1 MSRCSPLWTYRRR
14 SSSGARSPRSD
25 EVLDTVTNRPAGYNW
40 GAPASR
46 CRRRLRSAGS
56 LRPQYVFS
64 FLLGASRD
72 ARACTCLKETTN
84 HRYYIHTCDYEDE
97 RKNLDNVTMYRQLI
111 RSIIYFTLTRP
122 DISYSVG
129 VVSLYMSNSKKSYL
143 DAVKR
148 ILIYVKGTINFD
160 ILYKET
166 KDCQVMGYCDA
177 DYAGDCSTRRST
189 TWYFFILGSGP
200 ISWCSK
206 RQPTMALSS
215 TEYRSAL
222 MAAQESIWLK

>member
-1 MSRCSPLWTYRRR
+1 
-14 SSSGARSPRSD
+14 
-25 EVLDTVTNRPAGYNW
+25 
-40 GAPASR
+40 
-46 CRRRLRSAGS
+46 
-56 LRPQYVFS
+56 
-64 FLLGASRD
+64 
-72 ARACTCLKETTN
+72 
-84 HRYYIHTCDYEDE
+84 
-97 RKNLDNVTMYRQLI
+97 MYRQLI

-166 KDCQVMGYCDA
+166 KDCQVMGCYDA
-177 DYAGDCSTRRST
+177 DYAGDCGTRRST
-189 TWYFFILGSGP
+189 TGYFFSLGSGP

-206 RQPTMALSS
+206 RQPTMSLSS
-215 TEYRSAL
+215 TEAKYRL
-222 MAAQESIWLK
+222 EQWQLKKVPGLNN